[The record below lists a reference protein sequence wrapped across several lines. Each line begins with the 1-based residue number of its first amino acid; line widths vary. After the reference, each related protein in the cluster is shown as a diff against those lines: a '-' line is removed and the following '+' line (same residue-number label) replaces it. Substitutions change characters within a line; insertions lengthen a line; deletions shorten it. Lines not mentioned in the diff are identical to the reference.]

1 MPCSPPTYLFIL
13 VTGVLLVLAHSQTS
27 LDEDFVSIDCGLH
40 SGSSY
45 VDEKMNI
52 TYISD
57 DQYID
62 TGENHNISSQHQGA
76 EQFRSGLNLRSF
88 PTGGR
93 NCYTLYPAIKGQKYL
108 IRGMFMHGNYDNKGQ
123 NLVSSPVI
131 FDIRIGLN
139 FWNRLNI
146 TNATMT
152 YTSEAIVVAIV
163 NSVSVCLVDN
173 GEGTPFI
180 SSLEMRPMKSSNYP
194 AATPNHPL
202 LLQDRR
208 SMGAS
213 RIIRYPDDPYDRIW
227 WLPQSTS
234 GLIKISTRSLI
245 SRYTDDV
252 YEVPVAV
259 LKTAATTSST
269 STALNFLWAAPTGWD
284 AAPGYLIGLHF
295 TDFQQDQLREF
306 DIYYNKDLWNVNN
319 EKTKPPYLL
328 ANYING
334 STPYTS
340 DNALYNISLVATN
353 ASVLPPMLNAI
364 EIYYQV
370 QQDEKMTSSEDV
382 EAMMTIKIDYQVK
395 KNWMGDP
402 CLPEKYT
409 WSGLKCRRQVVTS
422 RIISL
427 DLSSSDLQGAISEQ
441 FSMLRSLE
449 YLNLSNN
456 DLTGSVPESL
466 TNLPNILVIDLSGNQ
481 LNGTFPEALCK
492 NRALTLRYDKANGD
506 PCIPGSSKKKNK
518 AVLAVAVVVPV
529 VIVVILISAMLML
542 ISCKKHAIV
551 KSRDQEQCGDHIHI
565 PDNQEFTYEEL
576 VKITNNFSAFIGE
589 GGFGPVFHGQLKDG
603 TQLAVKMRSPTSM
616 SGKGMPEFLAEV
628 ESLTTVHH
636 RYLVLLVGYCSDQD
650 HLALVY
656 EYMPNGSLYDHL
668 RGKNAIVQRL
678 SWQHRAKIA
687 LEAAQGLDYLHT
699 GCVLPI
705 VHRDVKS
712 HNILLGCDLT
722 AKISDFGLSK
732 SYMNVAQSHITATA
746 AGTLGYIDP
755 EYCLSGRLTISSDV
769 FSFGVVL
776 LEIVTGEPPIIPT
789 NGHIVQRIKEKVNMG
804 NIEAIADPRL
814 HGEFDISSIWKVVD
828 IALLCTKEASSE
840 RPTMS
845 MVVAQLKDA
854 LALEQAR
861 LSYSISDISQGGANA
876 ELSINSM
883 PTAR

>member
-1 MPCSPPTYLFIL
+1 
-13 VTGVLLVLAHSQTS
+13 
-27 LDEDFVSIDCGLH
+27 EDFISIDCGLP

-45 VDEKMNI
+45 VDEKTNI

-62 TGENHNISSQHQGA
+62 TGENHNISSEHQGA

-93 NCYTLYPAIKGQKYL
+93 NCYTLYPAMEGQKYL
-108 IRGMFMHGNYDNKGQ
+108 IRGMFMHGNYDNKSQ
-123 NLVSSPVI
+123 NLVSSPLL

-146 TNATMT
+146 TSATMT

-163 NSVSVCLVDN
+163 NSVSVCLIDN
-173 GEGTPFI
+173 GKGTPFI
-180 SSLEMRPMKSSNYP
+180 SLLELRPMKSSNYP
-194 AATPNHPL
+194 AATLNHPL

-213 RIIRYPDDPYDRIW
+213 STIRYPDDPYDRLW
-227 WLPQSTS
+227 WPSQNTS
-234 GLIKISTRSLI
+234 GWIKLSTTSMVR
-245 SRYTDDV
+245 RYPDDV
-252 YEVPVAV
+252 YEVPDAV
-259 LKTAATTSST
+259 LETAATTSSN
-269 STALNFLWAAPTGWD
+269 STALNFFWLAPASWA
-284 AAPGYLIGLHF
+284 AAPGYLLGLHF
-295 TDFQQDQLREF
+295 TDFQQKLREF
-306 DIYYNKDLWNVNN
+306 DIYYNGNLWNLNN
-319 EKTKPPYLL
+319 KPTKPPYLL
-328 ANYING
+328 AYYING
-334 STPYTS
+334 TTPYTS
-340 DNALYNISLVATN
+340 DDTIYNISLVATN

-370 QQDEKMTSSEDV
+370 QQDEKMTSAEDV
-382 EAMMTIKIDYQVK
+382 DAIMTIKINYQVK

-402 CLPEKYT
+402 CLPEKYA
-409 WSGLKCRRQVVTS
+409 WSGLKCRIQGVTS

-441 FSMLRSLE
+441 FSLLRSLE

-466 TNLPNILVIDLSGNQ
+466 TNLSNILVLDLSRNH
-481 LNGTFPEALCK
+481 LNGPFPEALCK
-492 NRALTLRYDKANGD
+492 NRALTLRYDTANGD
-506 PCIPGSSKKKNK
+506 PCRSSKKKNK
-518 AVLAVAVVVPV
+518 AVLVVAVVIPV
-529 VIVVILISAMLML
+529 VIVVISAVLML
-542 ISCKKHAIV
+542 IFCKKQATL
-551 KSRDQEQCGDHIHI
+551 KSRSQEQCGDHIHI
-565 PDNQEFTYEEL
+565 LDNREFTYEDL
-576 VKITNNFSAFIGE
+576 VKITNNFSTFIGE
-589 GGFGPVFHGQLKDG
+589 GGFGPVFHGQLKEG
-603 TQLAVKMRSPTSM
+603 TQLAVKMCSSTSM

-628 ESLTTVHH
+628 QSLTTVHH
-636 RYLVLLVGYCSDQD
+636 RYLVLLIGYCSDKD
-650 HLALVY
+650 HLSLVY
-656 EYMPNGSLYDHL
+656 EYMSNGSLYDHL
-668 RGKNAIVQRL
+668 RGKNAIGQRL
-678 SWQHRAKIA
+678 CWQHRARIA

-712 HNILLGCDLT
+712 HNILLGGDLN

-732 SYMNVAQSHITATA
+732 SYLNVAQSHITATA

-776 LEIVTGEPPIIPT
+776 LEIVTGEPPILPT
-789 NGHIVQRIKEKVNMG
+789 TGHIVQRIKEKINMG
-804 NIEAIADPRL
+804 NIETIADPRL
-814 HGEFDISSIWKVVD
+814 HGEFDISSIWKIVD

-861 LSYSISDISQGGANA
+861 LSYSISDISHGGANA
-876 ELSINSM
+876 ELSINSI

>member
-1 MPCSPPTYLFIL
+1 
-13 VTGVLLVLAHSQTS
+13 
-27 LDEDFVSIDCGLH
+27 
-40 SGSSY
+40 
-45 VDEKMNI
+45 
-52 TYISD
+52 
-57 DQYID
+57 
-62 TGENHNISSQHQGA
+62 
-76 EQFRSGLNLRSF
+76 
-88 PTGGR
+88 
-93 NCYTLYPAIKGQKYL
+93 
-108 IRGMFMHGNYDNKGQ
+108 MFMHGNYDNKGQ
-123 NLVSSPVI
+123 DLVSSPVT

-146 TNATMT
+146 INATMT

-213 RIIRYPDDPYDRIW
+213 RIIRYPDDPYDRVW
-227 WLPQSTS
+227 WLPQITS

-284 AAPGYLIGLHF
+284 ATPGYLIGLHF
-295 TDFQQDQLREF
+295 TDFQQGQLREF
-306 DIYYNKDLWNVNN
+306 DIYYNNDLWNYDNK
-319 EKTKPPYLL
+319 KTKPPYLL

-334 STPYTS
+334 TTPYTS
-340 DNALYNISLVATN
+340 DNYLYNISLVATN

-370 QQDEKMTSSEDV
+370 QQDEKMTYSEDV
-382 EAMMTIKIDYQVK
+382 EAMMTVKIDYQVK

-409 WSGLKCRRQVVTS
+409 WSGLKCRSQGVTS

-456 DLTGSVPESL
+456 DLTGSLPESL
-466 TNLPNILVIDLSGNQ
+466 TNLPNIHVLDLSGNQ

-492 NRALTLRYDKANGD
+492 NRALTLRYDTANGD
-506 PCIPGSSKKKNK
+506 PCSPRSSKKKHK

-542 ISCKKHAIV
+542 LFWKKQAIV
-551 KSRDQEQCGDHIHI
+551 KSRGQEQYGDHIHI
-565 PDNQEFTYEEL
+565 PENREFTYEEL
-576 VKITNNFSAFIGE
+576 VKITNNFSVFIGE

-636 RYLVLLVGYCSDQD
+636 RYLVLLVGYCTDQD
-650 HLALVY
+650 HLGLVY

-668 RGKNAIVQRL
+668 RGKNAIIQRL

-687 LEAAQGLDYLHT
+687 HEAAQGLDYLHT

-732 SYMNVAQSHITATA
+732 SYLNVAQSHITATA

-854 LALEQAR
+854 LALEEAR
-861 LSYSISDISQGGANA
+861 LSYSTSDISQGGANA